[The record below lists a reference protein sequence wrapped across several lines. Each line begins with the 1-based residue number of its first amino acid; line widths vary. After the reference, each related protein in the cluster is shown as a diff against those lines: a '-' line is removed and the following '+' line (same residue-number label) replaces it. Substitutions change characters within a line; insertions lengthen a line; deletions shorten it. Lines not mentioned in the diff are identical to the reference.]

1 MAALNQEKDRT
12 ILFLLTVSAASFPIK
27 INIWSLKMLSLK
39 PRWGQ
44 SKQMLLI

>member
-12 ILFLLTVSAASFPIK
+12 IFLLTVSAASFSNQNK
-27 INIWSLKMLSLK
+27 HLEFKMLSLK